1 MAAGTAA
8 PASGPVAAVRV
19 DRKAASVAVRVD
31 REAASAGPEPAA
43 RAVGRA
49 ARAVGRAAEQG
60 LVPAGTD
67 RASAAPV
74 LGRAVPATAT
84 AG

>member
-8 PASGPVAAVRV
+8 PASGPVVAVAAVRV
-19 DRKAASVAVRVD
+19 AREAASAAVRVA

-43 RAVGRA
+43 RAG
-49 ARAVGRAAEQG
+49 GRAAERG

-84 AG
+84 VG